1 MAIKDTTVPPAIRN
15 LRMTMNLVLILLL
28 ALAITEFTIISSQFN
43 DINENFNMIQK
54 SQGIISE
61 FHRVTYN
68 IRSVVLINEG
78 LLTNLTRYST
88 VSNFTDYLKEDVES
102 ALNNI
107 YDYQSYISLSTLS
120 QNTDHNN
127 LMTAKV
133 VPLYFKDSNVSFKI
147 LNFSM
152 SEAVL

>member
-1 MAIKDTTVPPAIRN
+1 
-15 LRMTMNLVLILLL
+15 
-28 ALAITEFTIISSQFN
+28 
-43 DINENFNMIQK
+43 
-54 SQGIISE
+54 
-61 FHRVTYN
+61 
-68 IRSVVLINEG
+68 
-78 LLTNLTRYST
+78 LTRYST

-102 ALNNI
+102 ALNSI

-120 QNTDHNN
+120 QSTDHNN
-127 LMTAKV
+127 LMTGKV